1 MISRPIRRVQIV
13 QSIFRKPNFGSSVI
27 FPTSSSLWTN
37 PIALKHFIQGFTDC
51 LERHQGLNWTCCS
64 RVSLTLTAKCGAH
77 RPTNQ
82 WPYLLSRDLQ
92 KLNFLL
98 VPPVWVLQREI
109 THEQKKLS
117 RVFKMIGQSKSSIFL
132 ITDLWAKTKHIHY
145 WNNRQANWI
154 DHMHLVAPSTD
165 WYQDLILF
173 RVHRTSSSVKQR
185 WTMGGPRRCRE
196 NSFLL

>member
-1 MISRPIRRVQIV
+1 MIGGPIRRVQIV
-13 QSIFRKPNFGSSVI
+13 QSKLRKPNFGSSVI

-37 PIALKHFIQGFTDC
+37 PIALKHLTGI
-51 LERHQGLNWTCCS
+51 HGLPRAPSRFKLTCCS
-64 RVSLTLTAKCGAH
+64 RESLTWTAKCDAH

-98 VPPVWVLQREI
+98 VPPAWVLQREI
-109 THEQKKLS
+109 TREQKKLS

-173 RVHRTSSSVKQR
+173 RVHRTSPSVKQR